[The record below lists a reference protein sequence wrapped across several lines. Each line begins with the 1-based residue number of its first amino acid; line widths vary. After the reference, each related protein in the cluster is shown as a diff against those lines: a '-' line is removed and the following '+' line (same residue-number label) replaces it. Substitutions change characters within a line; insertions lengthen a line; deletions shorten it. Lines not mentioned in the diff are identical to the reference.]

1 MALRANSISISATNF
16 ERYCFKLV
24 EFESYLSFAC
34 SLLTH
39 KMRKSI
45 VSALLCTAALCA
57 VSTAANAQI
66 KLGTVDMNKVFTAY
80 FKTKDAE
87 AKINDARGAAKKELD
102 ERLETLKKAMDE
114 INKTNQDIEK
124 PELSKDGKE
133 KLAKQRDE
141 KVQEARN
148 LDREIAEFRQTRER
162 QLQEQF
168 MRMRKDII
176 DDIMK
181 VVNEKVKAAGYDL
194 VLDKTGVS
202 MGQVP
207 VVLYSRAD
215 LDFSNEII
223 SILNKE
229 APKPSSAAN

>member
-1 MALRANSISISATNF
+1 M
-16 ERYCFKLV
+16 V
-24 EFESYLSFAC
+24 QFESYLNFAG
-34 SLLTH
+34 SRLLHT
-39 KMRKSI
+39 MRKSI
-45 VSALLCTAALCA
+45 ISTLLCTVALCA
-57 VSTAANAQI
+57 VTPAANAQM
-66 KLGTVDMNKVFTAY
+66 KLGTVDMNQVFTAY

-87 AKINDARGAAKKELD
+87 AKINDARAAAKKELD

-114 INKTNQDIEK
+114 INKTNQEIEK

-133 KLAKQRDE
+133 KLSKQRDE

-168 MRMRKDII
+168 MRMRKDIV

-223 SILNKE
+223 SILNKN